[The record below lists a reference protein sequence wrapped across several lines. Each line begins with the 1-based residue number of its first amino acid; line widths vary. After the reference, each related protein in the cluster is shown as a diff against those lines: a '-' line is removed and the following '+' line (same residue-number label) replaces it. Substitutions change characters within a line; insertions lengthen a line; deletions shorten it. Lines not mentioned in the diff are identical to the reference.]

1 MSLSLA
7 AQLPRLRSE
16 LNLRTTSS
24 RELKP
29 DNVIEFPDRP
39 EVAQAETS
47 VARSTQQPQE
57 GGQELAQAL
66 LQEGSDL
73 TQASVR
79 FEMQRGPEQ
88 YEYTAGGKK
97 RRLKRAMTKMAETEF
112 HQQSGIYPKEDLGQ
126 MLSVLNG
133 PAKTPVFAMPKPQ
146 SAMGRALTIK

>member
-1 MSLSLA
+1 MSLALA

-16 LNLRTTSS
+16 LNLRSTST

-39 EVAQAETS
+39 EVAQAEAPA
-47 VARSTQQPQE
+47 ARTTQPQE
-57 GGQELAQAL
+57 GGQEMAQAL

-73 TQASVR
+73 AQASVQ
-79 FEMQRGPEQ
+79 FEMQRGPENYQ
-88 YEYTAGGKK
+88 YTPGGQK

-112 HQQSGIYPKEDLGQ
+112 HQQSGLYPKEDLGQ

-133 PAKTPVFAMPKPQ
+133 PNKGPAFAIPRPQ
-146 SAMGRALTIK
+146 STMGRALTIK